1 MAGDALSG
9 AERRLLK
16 LGPYA
21 VTFEAPLSVALNAVD
36 AWRLIL
42 FGIPRAAGLTSSGI
56 AEGVLRRNA
65 GAVLYAGEGHFRFMW
80 VSDFGKSLRGAWDVL
95 GDEYL
100 SGQIDFMTRE
110 SARLGHVTS
119 CFTRFH
125 GFDMPWP
132 RGDSLP
138 WLIFA
143 HGERRRRT
151 GVSPDAVN
159 RAILQNLFDEYET
172 THFADGLISME
183 ITGDWADTV
192 RRPSSTY
199 NNLCALM
206 ALHEAPSLGLKT
218 RHDPEEFSRRL
229 RTDRWR
235 GDHFRDHAA
244 TEALSV
250 DSAVLALYLGLFDR
264 SILSAAADRV
274 LAERLEHPWPI
285 RCAAV
290 PHDGA
295 TVPLLTR
302 LVAGYHRAAW
312 LHLGAMWLN
321 GLRGLGRDVSDG
333 RGRIEGLIERHGQVL
348 EAVNDDG
355 SPYRSFVLGCERGLT
370 MAAGQYL
377 ELIGPVPSSVRP

>member
-1 MAGDALSG
+1 VAGDALSG
-9 AERRLLK
+9 PERRFLK

-21 VTFEAPLSVALNAVD
+21 VTFEAPLSVALNAAD

-42 FGIPRAAGLTSSGI
+42 FGIPRAPGLTPAGI

-65 GAVLYAGEGHFRFMW
+65 GPVLYAGEGHFRFMW

-95 GDEYL
+95 GAEYL
-100 SGQIDFMTRE
+100 GGQIDFMTRE
-110 SARLGHVTS
+110 SARLGRVTS

-138 WLIFA
+138 WLVFA
-143 HGERRRRT
+143 HGERLRRT
-151 GVSPDAVN
+151 GVAPDVES
-159 RAILQNLFDEYET
+159 RATLQKLFDEYES
-172 THFADGLISME
+172 THFEGGLISTG

-206 ALHEAPSLGLKT
+206 ALREAPALGLKT
-218 RHDPEEFSRRL
+218 KQDPGEFSRRL
-229 RTDRWR
+229 LADRWR
-235 GDHFRDHAA
+235 GTHFRDHAA
-244 TEALSV
+244 TESLSA
-250 DSAVLALYLGLFDR
+250 DSAVLSLYLQSFDR
-264 SILSAAADRV
+264 PILEKAADR
-274 LAERLEHPWPI
+274 LIAEKLDQPWPI
-285 RCAAV
+285 RCAAA

-295 TVPLLTR
+295 TLPLLTR
-302 LVAGYHRAAW
+302 LVSGYHRSAW

-321 GLRGLGRDVSDG
+321 GLKRLGRDVSEG
-333 RGRIEGLIERHGQVL
+333 RGRIEGLIERHGHVL

-355 SPYRSFVLGCERGLT
+355 SPYQSAVLGCERGLT

-377 ELIGPVPSSVRP
+377 ELIGRP

>member
-1 MAGDALSG
+1 MADDALSG
-9 AERRLLK
+9 TERRLLK

-21 VTFEAPLSVALNAVD
+21 VTLEAPLSVALNAVD

-42 FGIPRAAGLTSSGI
+42 FGVPRAPGATPKEI
-56 AEGVLRRNA
+56 AQGALRRNA
-65 GAVLYAGEGHFRFMW
+65 GPVLYAGEGHFRFMW

-95 GDEYL
+95 GAGYL
-100 SGQIDFMTRE
+100 SAQIDFMTRE
-110 SARLGHVTS
+110 SARLGYVTS
-119 CFTRFH
+119 CFTVRH

-138 WLIFA
+138 WLVYA
-143 HGERRRRT
+143 HGERARRT
-151 GVSPDAVN
+151 GAAPDAGT
-159 RAILQNLFDEYET
+159 RAILQTLFDEYEA
-172 THFADGLISME
+172 THFEDGLISRA

-206 ALHEAPSLGLKT
+206 ALRGAPALGLRT
-218 RHDPEEFSRRL
+218 RHDADEFSRTL
-229 RTDRWR
+229 LSDRWR

-244 TEALSV
+244 TEAMSA
-250 DSAVLALYLGLFDR
+250 DSAVLALYLGLFER
-264 SILSAAADRV
+264 SVLDPAADR
-274 LAERLEHPWPI
+274 LIAERLDQPWPI
-285 RCAAV
+285 RCAAA

-302 LVAGYHRAAW
+302 LVSGYHRAAW

-321 GLRGLGRDVSDG
+321 GLKRLGRDVSEG
-333 RGRIEGLIERHGQVL
+333 RGRIEELIQRHGHVL

-355 SPYRSFVLGCERGLT
+355 SPYRSMVLASERGLT
-370 MAAGQYL
+370 MAAAQYL
-377 ELIGPVPSSVRP
+377 ELAEGS

>member
-1 MAGDALSG
+1 M
-9 AERRLLK
+9 K

-21 VTFEAPLSVALNAVD
+21 VTFEAPLCAALNAFD
-36 AWRLIL
+36 AWRVIL
-42 FGIPRAAGLTSSGI
+42 FGIPRAPGGTPVEI
-56 AEGVLRRNA
+56 ARGVLRRNA
-65 GAVLYAGEGHFRFMW
+65 GPVLYAGEGHFRFMW
-80 VSDFGKSLRGAWDVL
+80 VSDFAKSLRGAWDVL
-95 GDEYL
+95 GADYL
-100 SGQIDFMTRE
+100 GGQIDAMTRE
-110 SARLGHVTS
+110 SARLGCVPS

-143 HGERRRRT
+143 HAERQRRT
-151 GVSPDAVN
+151 GRTPQS
-159 RAILQNLFDEYET
+159 RELLQKLFEEYEA
-172 THFADGLISME
+172 THIKDGLIAKSV
-183 ITGDWADTV
+183 TGDWADTV

-206 ALHEAPSLGLKT
+206 ALREAPALGLRSRT
-218 RHDPEEFSRRL
+218 DADAFSRRL
-229 RTDRWR
+229 LEDRWR
-235 GDHFRDHAA
+235 GDHFRDHAE

-264 SILSAAADRV
+264 SILDKAANRIAV
-274 LAERLEHPWPI
+274 ERLDEPWPI
-285 RCAAV
+285 RCAAA

-295 TVPLLTR
+295 TLPPLTR
-302 LVAGYHRAAW
+302 LVAGYHRSAW

-321 GLRGLGRDVSDG
+321 GLKRLGRDVSGG
-333 RGRIEGLIERHGQVL
+333 RAKIESLIERHGHVL

-355 SPYRSFVLGCERGLT
+355 SPYRSPVLACERGLT

-377 ELIGPVPSSVRP
+377 ELCGGGGV